1 MRNYKR
7 KSTRGST
14 SQEVFELA
22 AEEILSKNR
31 KFRDVATEYDI
42 CHVTLFKYVKK
53 KKEGIPVEVGY
64 KKNRL
69 VFNPEQEKMI
79 ADYLVKCSNIYF
91 GLLPDDVKK
100 LAYELAIAYKID
112 NIPDSWKRDGKAG
125 KDWFAGFM
133 KRNASLSIRSP
144 EATSLSRATSFNRT
158 NVHSFFEKYREVLQ
172 RYNISPSRI
181 WNVDETG
188 VTTVQKPKKVVAQR
202 GSKQVGAVT
211 SAERGTLVTIAAA
224 ANAIGNFIPCMFIF
238 PRIRYSD
245 LFIQNGPPG
254 CVGLGNSSGWMS
266 EKEFSKFIDH
276 FLKHVKT
283 SEQEP
288 VLLLLDNHHSHVNV
302 EVVTKA
308 KNNHI
313 ILLSFPPH
321 CSHNLQPLDV
331 GVYGP
336 FKNYISRQQTNWM
349 VNHPG
354 KTMTIYDLPGI
365 VKEAFPLAF
374 TQNNIINSFKKAGI
388 WPCNEDVFQDCD
400 FAPSFVT
407 DRPDPNTA
415 LMENQGSLQPGD
427 SSVNLEEVSLNLESS
442 IQNEILDNMPDIH
455 ISVSEVIDQLSQVPS
470 NEPGPSNEQR
480 LLSEPGS
487 SNESAP
493 PNEPGPSNEPAPWNG
508 PELSNDPG
516 PSNTKPT
523 EKFNIE
529 TVRPFPKA
537 PPRVESKRKRSRKS
551 TILTDT
557 PEKMALEEEA
567 KLKSSKKIKTCQT
580 ETKNK
585 GKGKGTGKG
594 KGKGKSTRRV
604 EVEKVKKHILQ
615 DDSEEDTC
623 CCLVCAESYN
633 DDTSGLDWIQCILCK
648 GWAHIT
654 CIKGDIIKYICLNC
668 ISDDEYSD

>member
-7 KSTRGST
+7 KTARGST

-22 AEEILSKNR
+22 AEEIITNNR
-31 KFRDVATEYDI
+31 KFRDVAAEYDI
-42 CHVTLFKYVKK
+42 CHVTLYKYVKK
-53 KKEGIPVEVGY
+53 KKEGITVDVGY

-69 VFNPEQEKMI
+69 VFNLDQEKMI

-112 NIPDSWKRDGKAG
+112 NIPESWKRDGKAG
-125 KDWFAGFM
+125 KDWYAGFM

-224 ANAIGNFIPCMFIF
+224 ANAIGNFIPCMNKPIF

-288 VLLLLDNHHSHVNV
+288 VLLFLDNHHSHVNV

-313 ILLSFPPH
+313 ILLSFPLH

-415 LMENQGSLQPGD
+415 SMGNQGSLQPGD
-427 SSVNLEEVSLNLESS
+427 SSVNPEEVSLNLESS

-455 ISVSEVIDQLSQVPS
+455 ISISEVIDQLSHVPS
-470 NEPGPSNEQR
+470 NEPGPSDKHR
-480 LLSEPGS
+480 LS
-487 SNESAP
+487 S
-493 PNEPGPSNEPAPWNG
+493 EPGPSNISASPNKPG
-508 PELSNDPG
+508 PSNDPG
-516 PSNTKPT
+516 PSKNPT

-529 TVRPFPKA
+529 TVRPLPKA
-537 PPRVESKRKRSRKS
+537 PPRVESKRKRSKKS

-557 PEKMALEEEA
+557 PEKLALEEEE
-567 KLKSSKKIKTCQT
+567 KLKSSKKRKTSQT
-580 ETKNK
+580 EIKNK
-585 GKGKGTGKG
+585 GKGKG

-604 EVEKVKKHILQ
+604 EVEKVKNHILQ

-633 DDTSGLDWIQCILCK
+633 DDASGLD
-648 GWAHIT
+648 
-654 CIKGDIIKYICLNC
+654 
-668 ISDDEYSD
+668 